1 MKPKF
6 PANKIIIFIS
16 LIFLGLTLFTTSCSV
31 IKGLF
36 SKEQDEVTGGNVE
49 ELRLRYIDGDLSALE
64 DLIKIYEDES
74 QDQKIR
80 LTAVRAIG
88 ESRHPR
94 ALESLTKYVET
105 AESLDLDL
113 IIASIHV
120 LREFQYD
127 PVARQALITSI
138 NTVDE
143 KLRSLQVV
151 LFKSLKDVQPEG
163 IVMALLDIYERSRT
177 TFYNTALMVS
187 NIMAEMDED
196 EVIPILVFIAND
208 RSLNIE
214 IRNKAIE
221 ILAQKK
227 GKPEVVDMFVEMLT
241 NPTTENQI
249 REFALRTMHDI
260 KEERLILTLLET
272 YNQGQESYYSLLNT
286 LLDALGEFDD
296 PAIIST
302 LVEMATTDDIPPHLR
317 IKAMINLGNFEDP
330 SLFEPII
337 VLLEVPEN
345 YIYYSTVTELAEK
358 LGVTEM
364 YKNELNDAALLA
376 QQKAL
381 GEKETEKII
390 NE

>member
-143 KLRSLQVV
+143 KLRSL
-151 LFKSLKDVQPEG
+151 
-163 IVMALLDIYERSRT
+163 
-177 TFYNTALMVS
+177 
-187 NIMAEMDED
+187 
-196 EVIPILVFIAND
+196 
-208 RSLNIE
+208 
-214 IRNKAIE
+214 
-221 ILAQKK
+221 
-227 GKPEVVDMFVEMLT
+227 
-241 NPTTENQI
+241 
-249 REFALRTMHDI
+249 
-260 KEERLILTLLET
+260 
-272 YNQGQESYYSLLNT
+272 
-286 LLDALGEFDD
+286 
-296 PAIIST
+296 
-302 LVEMATTDDIPPHLR
+302 
-317 IKAMINLGNFEDP
+317 
-330 SLFEPII
+330 
-337 VLLEVPEN
+337 
-345 YIYYSTVTELAEK
+345 
-358 LGVTEM
+358 
-364 YKNELNDAALLA
+364 
-376 QQKAL
+376 
-381 GEKETEKII
+381 
-390 NE
+390 